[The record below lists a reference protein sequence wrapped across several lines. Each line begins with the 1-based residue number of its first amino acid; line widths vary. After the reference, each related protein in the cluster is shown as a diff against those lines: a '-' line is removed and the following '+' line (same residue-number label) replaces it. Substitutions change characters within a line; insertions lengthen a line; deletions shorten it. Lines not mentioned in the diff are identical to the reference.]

1 MGSFRKSNCP
11 GQDNM
16 NSKRIA
22 DVTMGIVVGI
32 LVTSA
37 ISVPMIYCSTSSETT
52 RVINGSTY
60 MHELDE
66 ETTMVLSPD
75 TIVVGD
81 QTVNGNGYAP
91 IATDLCWITMNVTY
105 LNIFWYD
112 GESSHYGGITGANVA
127 LNPAE
132 KTISITD
139 ITPTAGSPIT
149 ETSLDLTYNDFC
161 FIRDVKG
168 DYTCTTLA
176 NISELMIN
184 SINDVYAV
192 GAYSGINAVS
202 NNIVKINGT
211 SQAGDAFTVTT
222 TSDPDLIKFSM
233 NTTEALSYIIVP
245 ASVWGES
252 AVSDDMLKLLDAIP
266 LIMTCVLIIG
276 VTSIIVS
283 RRE

>member
-1 MGSFRKSNCP
+1 MKM
-11 GQDNM
+11 D
-16 NSKRIA
+16 SKRM
-22 DVTMGIVVGI
+22 VEMVVGI
-32 LVTSA
+32 IIGILVMSA
-37 ISVPMIYCSTSSETT
+37 ILIPTIDNAAHTGATH
-52 RVINGSTY
+52 VINGSTY

-75 TIVVGD
+75 TIIVGD
-81 QTVNGNGYAP
+81 QTINGNGYAP
-91 IATDLCWITMNVTY
+91 IATDLCWITMNATS

-127 LNPAE
+127 LDPAE

-139 ITPTAGSPIT
+139 ITPAAGSPIT
-149 ETSLDLTYNDFC
+149 ETSLELTYNDFC

-176 NISELMIN
+176 NISDLMVN

-192 GAYSGINAVS
+192 GAYSGLNSVS
-202 NNIVKINGT
+202 NNVVKVNDVA
-211 SQAGDAFTVTT
+211 QAGDAFTVTT
-222 TSDPDLIKFSM
+222 TSDPDLIKFSK